1 MAEKS
6 LVRKLR
12 LQEGQRALIANAPAG
27 YVEGLGQ
34 LPAGVQVETEA
45 VGDSL
50 YDFVH
55 LFVMDGAELQRLV
68 PGAVAAAK
76 YDAVF
81 WISYPKTSSGVAT
94 DLTRDVLWQLV
105 PGFRPVSQVAV
116 DDVWSA
122 MRFRPAAQVGK

>member
-6 LVRKLR
+6 LAGKLR

-34 LPAGVQVETEA
+34 LPAGVEVETEA
-45 VGDSL
+45 AGGSL

-55 LFVMDGAELQRLV
+55 LFVADRAELERLG

>member
-6 LVRKLR
+6 LVQKLR

-34 LPAGVQVETEA
+34 LPAGVQVEMQA
-45 VGDSL
+45 AGDNL

-55 LFVMDGAELQRLV
+55 LFVVDRAQLQRLG
-68 PGAVAAAK
+68 PMAVGAAK
-76 YDAVF
+76 YDAVL

-94 DLTRDVLWQLV
+94 DLTRNVLWQLV
-105 PGFRPVSQVAV
+105 PGYRPVSQVAV

-122 MRFRPAAQVGK
+122 MRFRPAAQAGK